1 MNKNRTLSPGA
12 YFIFVCILAF
22 SLYQTFSGCTSSDEP
37 EVGLGERAKDSI
49 ALYTKLEEA
58 FGDYKS
64 ALQQNAAFEDLDA
77 KKKFE
82 SAVKKLYKVD
92 QSILEGTLNYKW
104 RADYNELATSV
115 VQDYLITQKDIAD
128 GSEVFRLAERVG
140 VQYEKVKQYTENVE
154 EPLPDGTAP
163 GSVPL
168 IKNEA
173 VQEYIDFF
181 SKTDRGRSF
190 MDKVLYRS
198 GKYFPL
204 MRKILRNNDAP
215 EEFIYLS
222 VQESGLDPRIIS
234 RAGAVGLWQFMPATG
249 YEYNLYQ
256 DQYRDDRR
264 DFEKATESAAKF
276 LKRLNRNY
284 DDWYLSFAAY
294 NAGPGRV
301 NSALKKASS
310 RSYWDVRSYL
320 PGETKN
326 YVPSILAL
334 SFIFRDPTSYGFK
347 APEYGKAISF
357 DRVNIK
363 GTNVTFEQIAKLCEC
378 EVDEISELNSELM
391 VESIPLYDVPYQM
404 RIPHGK
410 YNTFAANVKKYSD
423 IAIITH
429 EFAGNEK
436 NNFGTSVTAV
446 EYKVIGYEVKDIR
459 TVGSSTGMKVL
470 KHNYIDGELLTTVSA
485 KYYVKP
491 SHLRIWNNL
500 SYGTYPMKGND
511 LLVYLDEPTYNL
523 VMNIPPPVKTEET
536 KVAITSTETNTP
548 EVKTETVTENT
559 SSSSSN
565 ESTNI
570 VLPPSI
576 STIKSGTET
585 ETTKKETTKKETT
598 KTEVKEKTKKETPNK
613 KSQTYVVKEGDYLG
627 TIAKE
632 YEVDLNDLKEWN
644 DISDDKILVGQ
655 KLKIYSDVKPEKES
669 SIVKGAKTHTVQDGE
684 YLTLIAKK
692 YKVSLEDL
700 RDWNEL
706 DDDVIQSGQVLV
718 VKEPVT
724 TKETKN
730 KTTGSK
736 KKTYKVK
743 KGDTLASISAEFDV
757 TIKDLKK
764 WNKIK
769 DDTVM
774 IGQILNLTG
783 DTKKK

>member
-1 MNKNRTLSPGA
+1 MNKHRTLSPGI
-12 YFIFVCILAF
+12 YFIFVCALAF
-22 SLYQTFSGCTSSDEP
+22 SLSQFLSGCSSSEEP
-37 EVGLGERAKDSI
+37 NPGLGERAKDST

-64 ALQQNAAFEDLDA
+64 ALQHNQAFEDLEA

-82 SAVKKLYKVD
+82 SAVKKLSKID
-92 QSILEGTLNYKW
+92 QSLLEETANYKW
-104 RADYNELATSV
+104 KLDYMELATSV
-115 VQDYLITQKDIAD
+115 VQDYLVTQKDISES
-128 GSEVFRLAERVG
+128 SEVFRFADRIG
-140 VQYEKVKQYTENVE
+140 VHYEKVKQYTENVE
-154 EPLPDGTAP
+154 EPLPDGTTS

-168 IKNEA
+168 IKNDY

-181 SKTDRGRSF
+181 SKTERGRNF

-222 VQESGLDPRIIS
+222 VQESGLDPKIIS

-249 YEYNLYQ
+249 YEYGLYQ

-301 NSALKKASS
+301 NSALNKSGS
-310 RSYWDVRSYL
+310 RDYWTVRSYL

-334 SFIFRDPTSYGFK
+334 SFIFRDPSAYGFK
-347 APEYGKAISF
+347 APEYGRAISF

-363 GTNVTFEQIAKLCEC
+363 GNLTFEQVARLCEC
-378 EVDEISELNSELM
+378 DVDEISELNSELM
-391 VESIPLYDVPYQM
+391 VESIPQYDVAYQM

-410 YNTFAANVKKYSD
+410 YDTFAANLKKDKEVYAS
-423 IAIITH
+423 TC

-446 EYKVIGYEVKDIR
+446 EYKVTGYDVKDKR
-459 TVGSSTGMKVL
+459 TVGSSASAKVV
-470 KHNYIDGELLTTVSA
+470 KHSYIDGEQLTTISS

-491 SHLRIWNNL
+491 AHLRIWNNM
-500 SYGTYPMKGND
+500 SYGTYPSKGNE
-511 LLVYLDEPTYNL
+511 LMVYLDEATYNL
-523 VMNIPPPVKTEET
+523 VMNIPPPVKNDNGYTDNT
-536 KVAITSTETNTP
+536 KISTDNTSTNTEVTTEVVKEPEPVQENSTPTYTP
-548 EVKTETVTENT
+548 EVKN
-559 SSSSSN
+559 
-565 ESTNI
+565 
-570 VLPPSI
+570 PPVV
-576 STIKSGTET
+576 K
-585 ETTKKETTKKETT
+585 T
-598 KTEVKEKTKKETPNK
+598 KTETKTETKTKTPPNK
-613 KSQTYVVKEGDYLG
+613 KAQTYVVKEGDYLG

-632 YEVDLNDLKEWN
+632 YEVDLNDLKDWN
-644 DISDDKILVGQ
+644 NISDDKILVGQ
-655 KLKIYSDVKPEKES
+655 KLKIYSDIKIDKEDTKT
-669 SIVKGAKTHTVQDGE
+669 VKGAKTHTVQDGE
-684 YLTLIAKK
+684 YLTMIAKK
-692 YKVSLEDL
+692 YKVTLDEL
-700 RDWNEL
+700 KEWNDL

-718 VKEPVT
+718 VKEPVSN
-724 TKETKN
+724 KETKN
-730 KTTGSK
+730 KTTGNK

-743 KGDTLASISAEFDV
+743 KGDTLASIAEEFGV

-774 IGQILNLTG
+774 IGQVLNLTAE
-783 DTKKK
+783 TKKK